1 MNILNKIKKIALG
14 VKGNR
19 RFLYIAALALCI
31 AALLAIVLLIESLH
45 GRGIINDAARAI
57 AYALLLTVISFA
69 IWGLNRG
76 FFRRLDNRGRSLAFL
91 MGLVWLV
98 LLGLQSPL
106 FLEARGIIS
115 AETRSALTPYVIA
128 LTTLLV
134 NIWCFTLLRSESG
147 DRNREIDDHNLEVE
161 ERLEQIA
168 DHLGEVVELL
178 KEWDARKRD

>member
-14 VKGNR
+14 VKGNWH
-19 RFLYIAALALCI
+19 FLYIAALVLYI
-31 AALLAIVLLIESLH
+31 AALLAITPRLESLH
-45 GRGIINDAARAI
+45 DRGIISDAARAV
-57 AYALLLTVISFA
+57 AYALLSSVIIFG
-69 IWGLNRG
+69 IWGLFRG
-76 FFRRLDNRGRSLAFL
+76 FLRRLDNLGRSLALL
-91 MGLVWLV
+91 MGVV
-98 LLGLQSPL
+98 FAALLGLRSPL

-115 AETRSALTPYVIA
+115 AEMWNALNPYVIA
-128 LTTLLV
+128 IATLSV
-134 NIWCFTLLRSESG
+134 NISCFRLLRSDSG